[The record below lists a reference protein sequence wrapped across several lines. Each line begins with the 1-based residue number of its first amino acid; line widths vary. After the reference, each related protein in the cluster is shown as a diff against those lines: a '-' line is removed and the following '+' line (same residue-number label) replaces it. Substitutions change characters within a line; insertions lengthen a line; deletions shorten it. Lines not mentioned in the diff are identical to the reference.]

1 MTTQLSKRDLI
12 RGFRS
17 WLRNQTNSIQFDE
30 QLLTN
35 SRTARASQRLLQ
47 ASAVLNALAPI
58 LLIAVMSI
66 SVMAQGPS
74 GGSIFGG
81 DDQTLGNGVR
91 EVIKW
96 GRNLLFLLGIGGLMW
111 AAVNYMTEKNW
122 TKQALGG
129 VFCFAFGAVASL
141 AYSFS
146 QGNAVNLDTDL
157 GN

>member
-17 WLRNQTNSIQFDE
+17 WLRNQTNAVQIDE

-35 SRTARASQRLLQ
+35 SGTARASQRLLQ
-47 ASAVLNALAPI
+47 ASAILNALAPI
-58 LLIAVMSI
+58 LLIGIMSV

-96 GRNLLFLLGIGGLMW
+96 GRNLLVLLGFGGLMW
-111 AAVNYMTEKNW
+111 AVVNFMLEKNW

-129 VFCFAFGAVASL
+129 AFCLGFGGIATLV
-141 AYSFS
+141 YSFS

>member
-1 MTTQLSKRDLI
+1 MTIQLSKRNLI

-17 WLRNQTNSIQFDE
+17 WLRNQTNALQIDE

-35 SRTARASQRLLQ
+35 SRTARASQRLFQ
-47 ASAVLNALAPI
+47 ASAILNALTPI
-58 LLIAVMSI
+58 LLIGIMSI

>member
-1 MTTQLSKRDLI
+1 MTTQFSKRDLI

-17 WLRNQTNSIQFDE
+17 WLRNQTNAVQIDE

-35 SRTARASQRLLQ
+35 SPTARVSHRLIQ
-47 ASAVLNALAPI
+47 ASTILNALAPI
-58 LLIAVMSI
+58 LLIGIMSI

>member
-1 MTTQLSKRDLI
+1 MTTKLSNRNLI
-12 RGFRS
+12 RGYRS
-17 WLRNQTNSIQFDE
+17 WLRNQTNAVQIDG

-35 SRTARASQRLLQ
+35 SRTARASQRLFQ
-47 ASAVLNALAPI
+47 ASAILNALTPV
-58 LLIAVMSI
+58 LLIGIMSV

>member
-1 MTTQLSKRDLI
+1 MKTQFSKHNLI
-12 RGFRS
+12 PGFRS
-17 WLRNQTNSIQFDE
+17 WLRNQANGVQIDD

-35 SRTARASQRLLQ
+35 SRTARASQRLFQ
-47 ASAVLNALAPI
+47 ASAILNALTPI
-58 LLIAVMSI
+58 LLIGIMCV

>member
-1 MTTQLSKRDLI
+1 MTTKLSKRNLI
-12 RGFRS
+12 RGYRS
-17 WLRNQTNSIQFDE
+17 WLRNQTNAFQIDE

-35 SRTARASQRLLQ
+35 SPTARASQRLFQ
-47 ASAVLNALAPI
+47 ASAILNALTPV
-58 LLIAVMSI
+58 LLIGIMSV